1 MRFDFE
7 NEMKKLDDENLLKVL
22 TIEKDN
28 YQPEA
33 LAAAKIEFEKRGVSE
48 EKINFITQDL
58 NRQKAEDDKKAIE
71 PLDDGLK
78 ILTLLFPMIITFFL
92 SGFYKS
98 KGYDRKAAQLGNW
111 TLLGFAFYIVATII
125 IAVL

>member
-1 MRFDFE
+1 MKFDFE
-7 NEMKKLDDENLLKVL
+7 NEMKKLNDESLLKVL

-33 LAAAKIEFEKRGVSE
+33 LAAAKTEFEKRGLPAN
-48 EKINFITQDL
+48 KINFITQDL
-58 NRQKAEDDKKAIE
+58 NSQKAEDDKKAIE

-98 KGYDRKAAQLGNW
+98 KGYDRKAGQLGNW
-111 TLLGFAFYIVATII
+111 TLLGFGLYIAVTII
-125 IAVL
+125 IALL